1 MHLNGYLRH
10 LNTDGD
16 RHQGHAVKC
25 LSANMTP
32 VVWQFRWLHKLLTCY
47 ILSPPTSQLV
57 GELWRAL
64 FHKQGNNWQ
73 MIHWFSYLNIPL
85 TFQQGSL
92 GIQLHK

>member
-10 LNTDGD
+10 LNTDGA
-16 RHQGHAVKC
+16 RHQGRSVKC
-25 LSANMTP
+25 LSANMTC
-32 VVWQFRWLHKLLTCY
+32 VVCQFHWLHKLLTCY
-47 ILSPPTSQLV
+47 ILSTSTSQLV

-73 MIHWFSYLNIPL
+73 MIHRFPYLNIPL

-92 GIQLHK
+92 GI